1 MRGSRLLV
9 VAGLVLLVGAAG
21 CSSEQAAPGTT
32 ASSTGSSSGRPSGAD
47 GKVALV
53 RTGADVSSPT
63 DLVAAPGGK
72 VVLVAERAGR
82 VTALTVDG
90 DRLTDPVQVLDLTER
105 VGNSDGERGLLG
117 IAVAPDGRHLYASY
131 TRAADGASV
140 VDEYRLGGSPARPTA
155 APSSR
160 RELMVVEQ
168 PYANHNGGDIAFGPD
183 EFLYVALGD
192 GGAAKDPD
200 GRAQDLFEPLGK
212 VLRIDPARAVP
223 EDNPFIGRDDAD
235 ARIWL
240 RGVRNPW
247 RISFDPANGDLWLG
261 DVGENRL
268 EEVDVLRAADGGG
281 RGANLGWDLR
291 EGNTDFD
298 EPDPA
303 PGDPGPLTEPVYVY
317 PHGNGACSVT
327 GGVVYRGSEVPS
339 LVGQYLFADFC
350 GDGVQAL
357 DAAAPDGARPV
368 PGTGLTSIVS
378 FGTGPTGEVY
388 VLSLEEGISK
398 LVAG

>member
-1 MRGSRLLV
+1 
-9 VAGLVLLVGAAG
+9 
-21 CSSEQAAPGTT
+21 
-32 ASSTGSSSGRPSGAD
+32 
-47 GKVALV
+47 
-53 RTGADVSSPT
+53 
-63 DLVAAPGGK
+63 
-72 VVLVAERAGR
+72 VLVAEREGR

-90 DRLTDPVQVLDLTER
+90 DQLTDPEQVLDVTER
-105 VGNSDGERGLLG
+105 VGDSDGERGLLG
-117 IAVAPDGRHLYASY
+117 IAVAPDGKHLYTSS

-140 VDEYRLGGSPARPTA
+140 VDEYRLGGTAARPTVDA
-155 APSSR
+155 GTR

-168 PYANHNGGDIAFGPD
+168 PYANHNGGDLAFGPD
-183 EFLYVALGD
+183 GYLYVALGD
-192 GGAAKDPD
+192 GGAGGDPE

-212 VLRIDPARAVP
+212 VLRLDPATSVP

-261 DVGENRL
+261 DVGQDKL

-291 EGNTDFD
+291 EGNTDFAD
-298 EPDPA
+298 ADPA
-303 PGDPGPLTEPVYVY
+303 DGDPGPLTEPVYVY
-317 PHGNGACSVT
+317 EHGDGACSVT
-327 GGVVYRGSEVPS
+327 GGVVYRGTEIPS
-339 LVGQYLFADFC
+339 LAGQYLFADFC

-357 DAAAPDGARPV
+357 DAAAPDGARPL
-368 PGTGLTSIVS
+368 PGTGLTSIVA

-388 VLSLEEGISK
+388 VLSLDKGIFR
-398 LVAG
+398 LVAD